1 MLTGLKQ
8 CPRATLQGQRRA
20 GQYMARAILPWGVQG
35 EGSPVLG
42 ELILGGLSYQ
52 GNQLRGTP
60 LTAPLEKES
69 HQQVCE
75 VSRVQV
81 KQTLVWQGVHKEQEN
96 SHPFVVV
103 GLKYVFIWLR
113 WILIAIGE
121 IFPCSAGTRLQ
132 SNHSHSVVAVLWPR
146 CSVAGGIL
154 VPQ

>member
-1 MLTGLKQ
+1 M
-8 CPRATLQGQRRA
+8 
-20 GQYMARAILPWGVQG
+20 
-35 EGSPVLG
+35 
-42 ELILGGLSYQ
+42 
-52 GNQLRGTP
+52 
-60 LTAPLEKES
+60 
-69 HQQVCE
+69 
-75 VSRVQV
+75 

-146 CSVAGGIL
+146 YSVAGGIL